1 MRRTTTLLMAGLLAS
16 GLIALTAVAQT
27 ASKAADE
34 WAAPSRAARKGNPI
48 PADDKSIAQGKELF
62 IASCLPC
69 HGPAGKGDGPA
80 AVSLERDGVKIRP
93 GNLSDPKM
101 WQQTDGA
108 IFWKI
113 SEGNSPMPAFGEALT
128 EEQRWQ
134 IVAYVRTLAPQ
145 GGPQLHASK

>member
-1 MRRTTTLLMAGLLAS
+1 MVAGLS
-16 GLIALTAVAQT
+16 ALAQT

-34 WAAPSRAARKGNPI
+34 WVAPGRAARKENPI
-48 PADDKSIAQGKELF
+48 PAAEKAIAEGKNLF
-62 IASCLPC
+62 VSACLPC

-80 AVSLERDGVKIRP
+80 AVSLERNGAKIRP

-101 WQQTDGA
+101 WQQADGA

-134 IVAYVRTLAPQ
+134 IINYVRTLAPRTM
-145 GGPQLHASK
+145 ASAKAK